1 MTNAQ
6 LFFSAGFPTLV
17 IVIGFVWQGSRFSDR
32 FDALQKQMD
41 VRFEGVNQR
50 FEGVNQRFESINEQ
64 LAQMNA
70 KIGVIEGDLRQFY
83 RDLGKH
89 EKAIERL
96 EAGTK

>member
-17 IVIGFVWQGSRFSDR
+17 IVIGFLWQGSRFSDR
-32 FDALQKQMD
+32 FDAFQKQID
-41 VRFEGVNQR
+41 VRFEAV
-50 FEGVNQRFESINEQ
+50 SEQ